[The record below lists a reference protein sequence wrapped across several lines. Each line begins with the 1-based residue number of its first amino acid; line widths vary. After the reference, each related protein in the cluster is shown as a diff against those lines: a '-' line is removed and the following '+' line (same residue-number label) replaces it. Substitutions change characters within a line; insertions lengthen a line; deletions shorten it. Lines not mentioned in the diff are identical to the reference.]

1 MLTFTLSKEEVE
13 GLKSD
18 NKVTIIF
25 AHSRNLDSITELW
38 RGLEGHKKGT
48 ANLECVCS
56 VPQLCP
62 MISWAVACPLCPW
75 WFSRQQYWN
84 GLPCLSPRDILN
96 PGIELRSPTLQEDSL
111 PSESPGQPKLKT
123 VNGKW
128 EMTSCFSYSWIISSS
143 SKFNNVAKYISHLN

>member
-25 AHSRNLDSITELW
+25 AHSCNLDSITELW

-62 MISWAVACPLCPW
+62 MISWAVACQAPLSMVILQATILNW
-75 WFSRQQYWN
+75 NSVQFSCSVVSDSLRPRESQHAMPPYPSQTPRVYWN
-84 GLPCLSPRDILN
+84 SCLSLDNKKHWFLN
-96 PGIELRSPTLQEDSL
+96 D
-111 PSESPGQPKLKT
+111 GQ
-123 VNGKW
+123 
-128 EMTSCFSYSWIISSS
+128 
-143 SKFNNVAKYISHLN
+143 